1 MTIIAVTPDKP
12 SGAVTMFA
20 ERGFTLVEIIL
31 VIVAIGIIAV
41 VGIPRI
47 GGLISDSRETVTKA
61 ELLELKKAIVG
72 NSQLVSGNS
81 LVSRGFEGD
90 VGFAPSRLEDL
101 AVKPDSVPVWDRIQ
115 RLGWHGPYIDTAD
128 SDYLTDAWGATYAY
142 DGSARTI
149 TSIGSGSAIS
159 ISF

>member
-1 MTIIAVTPDKP
+1 M
-12 SGAVTMFA
+12 MFV

-31 VIVAIGIIAV
+31 VIVAIGIIAA

-61 ELLELKKAIVG
+61 ELVELKKAIVG
-72 NSQLVSGNS
+72 NPQLVSGNT
-81 LVSRGFEGD
+81 LISRGFEGD
-90 VGFAPSRLEDL
+90 IGFAPSRLEDL
-101 AVKPDSVPVWDRIQ
+101 AVKPDSIPAWDRIQ

-128 SDYLTDAWGATYAY
+128 GNYLTDAWGTAYAY

-149 TSIGSGSAIS
+149 TSSGSGGAIS
-159 ISF
+159 VSF